1 MSNIVCYKNQLV
13 LLVIDYLHVEG
24 LATPFYMFKGVVLPL
39 LQWQGVAL
47 HLFQRP
53 KINPGLHH

>member
-13 LLVIDYLHVEG
+13 LLVIDYTF
-24 LATPFYMFKGVVLPL
+24 TPF

-47 HLFQRP
+47 HLFSEA
-53 KINPGLHH
+53 